1 MASPPVSF
9 AESSENNFFGGGG
22 GGGDHHA
29 HKKQKKNSNWV
40 LPGGKSAI
48 SNDTNDMSMICGFFL
63 LRLSS
68 PMASRL

>member
-9 AESSENNFFGGGG
+9 AESSENNFSGG

-29 HKKQKKNSNWV
+29 HKKQKN

-48 SNDTNDMSMICGFFL
+48 SNDTNDMSMICVFFFV
-63 LRLSS
+63 
-68 PMASRL
+68 AFVVATV